1 MEERVHLNVFFY
13 DEEQGTRIAS
23 FGRKALDK
31 ILAEIQK
38 LDERDKMLQ
47 SQRAKARAFKRNVM
61 KHRYNCWV

>member
-1 MEERVHLNVFFY
+1 MAERVYLNVVF
-13 DEEQGTRIAS
+13 EKEQGKRIVS

-38 LDERDKMLQ
+38 LEEHEKMLQ